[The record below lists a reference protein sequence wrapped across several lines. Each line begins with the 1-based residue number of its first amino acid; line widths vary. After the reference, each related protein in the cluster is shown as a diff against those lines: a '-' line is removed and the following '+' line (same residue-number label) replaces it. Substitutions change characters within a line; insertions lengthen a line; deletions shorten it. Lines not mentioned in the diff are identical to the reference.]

1 MKPCPP
7 PDFATRRPALA
18 LPALAC
24 DCHAHVIGPHAGY
37 PLSDER
43 IYTPPECTAQA
54 YLAMLAAIG
63 ADRAVLVQPSVYGTD
78 NGLLLDTLARH
89 PDRMRGVAVI
99 APDDDEARL
108 RDMHAAGVRG
118 VRVNLVDRRDP
129 AGVLPLEELHALATR
144 VAALGWHIELLVHAD
159 QHANALPALAELAVP
174 VVFGH
179 FGYLSVGK
187 NAQDPGLR
195 AVTALMRQGR
205 AWVKMTGPYRLT
217 RQPLPYADCE
227 AYARVL
233 REAAPERL
241 LWGTDWP
248 HVMLSGIMPNDA
260 ELVELLA
267 RWLPTPALREQVL
280 ARNPAALYDF
290 PPVPG

>member
-7 PDFATRRPALA
+7 PDFAPRRPALA

-24 DCHAHVIGPHAGY
+24 DCHAHVIGPHASY

-43 IYTPPECTAQA
+43 IYTPPECTEQA
-54 YLAMLAAIG
+54 YLGMLAAIG
-63 ADRAVLVQPSVYGTD
+63 ADRAVLVQPSIYGTD

-89 PDRMRGVAVI
+89 PDRLRGVAVI
-99 APDDDEARL
+99 APGEDDATL
-108 RDMHAAGVRG
+108 RSMHAAGVRG
-118 VRVNLVDRRDP
+118 VRVNLVDRRDQ
-129 AGVLPLEELHALATR
+129 ASALPLDQLHALAAR
-144 VAALGWHIELLVHAD
+144 VAPLGWHIELLVHAD
-159 QHANALPALAELAVP
+159 EHARTLPALGELAVP

-179 FGYLSVGK
+179 FGYLSLGRD
-187 NAQDPGLR
+187 ARDPGLR
-195 AVTALMRQGR
+195 AVAELMRRGR

-217 RQPLPYADCE
+217 SQPLPYADCD

-233 REAAPERL
+233 REVAPERL

-248 HVMLSGIMPNDA
+248 HVMLPGTMPNDA

-267 RWLPTPALREQVL
+267 RWLPTPALREEVL
-280 ARNPAALYDF
+280 VRNPAELYDF
-290 PPVPG
+290 PPGRD